1 MTAHNV
7 IPFTRPPH
15 IADARAELVKHAR
28 AILRRPD
35 RHSHEDVLTACY
47 YAKQFGDEDDKALA
61 KRARQDAAETSA
73 DVARRFA
80 HRWPGVL
87 IWGALGAFVLLAGTG
102 WLA

>member
-15 IADARAELVKHAR
+15 IADARTELVKHAR

-47 YAKQFGDEDDKALA
+47 YARMFGDGADTPYTAL
-61 KRARQDAAETSA
+61 RGDPNQFILGLG
-73 DVARRFA
+73 VAYTF
-80 HRWPGVL
+80 
-87 IWGALGAFVLLAGTG
+87 
-102 WLA
+102 

>member
-61 KRARQDAAETSA
+61 KRARQDAAESLQ
-73 DVARRFA
+73 DD
-80 HRWPGVL
+80 
-87 IWGALGAFVLLAGTG
+87 LGRILFDAGLVCPLSGLQRT
-102 WLA
+102 LNINL